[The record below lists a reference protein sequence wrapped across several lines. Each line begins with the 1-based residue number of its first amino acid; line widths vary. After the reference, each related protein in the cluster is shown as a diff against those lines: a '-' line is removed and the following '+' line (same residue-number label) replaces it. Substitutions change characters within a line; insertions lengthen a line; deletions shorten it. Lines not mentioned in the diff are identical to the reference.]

1 LGCTVK
7 DVSRLTGFVDLVVGA
22 FGENHLVEV
31 KDGEKTTS
39 RQRLTYAEQEFHDQ
53 WRGTIKMI
61 RSVDDAVEH
70 VQEMREGKV
79 GSGRS

>member
-1 LGCTVK
+1 MK
-7 DVSRLTGFVDLVVGA
+7 DVSRLPGFVDLVVGA

-31 KDGEKTTS
+31 KDGEKAKS